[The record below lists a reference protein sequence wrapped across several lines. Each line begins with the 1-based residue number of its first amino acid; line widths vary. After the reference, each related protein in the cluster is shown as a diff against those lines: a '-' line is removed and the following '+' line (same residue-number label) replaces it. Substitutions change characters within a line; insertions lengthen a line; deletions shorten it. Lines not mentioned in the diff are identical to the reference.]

1 MRTQRPRVLTMR
13 LLLKSAVLWLTL
25 SGGGPFAFGCDW
37 DGARHS
43 IVYIYFEGK
52 APQKEVKFQG
62 TGFIVSRI
70 GHVLTASHFLRPWI
84 EQKKSQE
91 GPNPIKATIWD
102 KPGFAS
108 GSSLNLQVIDPGDP
122 NSMDVAL
129 LKLPDPPEPYSPVSI
144 CPAEPHL
151 GDTVSALGFPWD
163 QNFQIVDRTL
173 GNRNAEG
180 GRWAA
185 AHNFPGGMDGGPVY
199 SAACKLIGLVKGGEA
214 NTEQVQW
221 ITPIRHTENLLRIAG
236 VNQCMPPFDAKV
248 ENRPATP
255 FPSFTTNL
263 VQECAPTETVIV
275 EVANKKTG
283 KPIPNISVRVTG
295 TTSKKLLYK
304 GATNKHGAFISK
316 SYQDQPPLQPEDSS
330 R

>member
-1 MRTQRPRVLTMR
+1 MR
-13 LLLKSAVLWLTL
+13 LLLRSAVLWLTL
-25 SGGGPFAFGCDW
+25 SGGGSFAFGCDW
-37 DGARHS
+37 DGARRS
-43 IVYIYFEGK
+43 IVYIYFEAK
-52 APQKEVKFQG
+52 DPQTSKEVEFHG
-62 TGFIVSRI
+62 TGFIVSSL
-70 GHVLTASHFLRPWI
+70 GYVLTASHLLRPWI

-91 GPNPIKATIWD
+91 PNSIKGTIWD
-102 KPGFAS
+102 RPGFTQFS
-108 GSSLNLQVIDPGDP
+108 PLNLQVINPGDP
-122 NSMDVAL
+122 DSMDVAL
-129 LKLPDPPEPYSPVSI
+129 LKLPDPPQAYSPVSI

-151 GDTVSALGFPWD
+151 GENVFALGFPWN
-163 QNFQIVDRTL
+163 QSFVPVNNTL

-185 AHNFPGGMDGGPVY
+185 ANYFPGGMGGSPVY

-221 ITPIRHTENLLRIAG
+221 ITPIRHAENLLRIAG
-236 VNQCMPPFDAKV
+236 VSQCMPPFDVKV
-248 ENRPATP
+248 ENRPAKPVTG
-255 FPSFTTNL
+255 FTTNL
-263 VQECAPTETVIV
+263 VQECAPAETVIV

-304 GATNKHGAFISK
+304 GATNKHGAFISR